1 MSFLFPSL
9 SRRFVPTV
17 LQMVQVHYSLCT
29 YSILFCLHPLSI
41 WLLFFLFALFT
52 CNVHSWFLVC
62 WSAYVTNLKQMY
74 HHHWRSKPSNKETI
88 SLHLFCCECFLVV
101 CLPWCTVDPY
111 QMGRSSPNHKKDQ
124 QGSRWSL
131 EPNNSVYSLITETLT
146 RSACISP
153 ETEMNKNNKI
163 YNNII

>member
-1 MSFLFPSL
+1 MSFMFPSL

-41 WLLFFLFALFT
+41 WLLFFSVCLVYL

-74 HHHWRSKPSNKETI
+74 HHNWRSKLSNKETTY
-88 SLHLFCCECFLVV
+88 LHLFCCEYFLLV

-111 QMGRSSPNHKKDQ
+111 QMGWSSPNHEKDQ

-131 EPNNSVYSLITETLT
+131 KPNNSVYPSFTDTLT
-146 RSACISP
+146 RSACISTWA
-153 ETEMNKNNKI
+153 EIKNQSINK
-163 YNNII
+163 